1 LREYYPKYS
10 EVPKDVYEQ
19 VKALLRGYDR
29 LKKERLD
36 LIYGSKQQSD
46 GMPRGSGVSLP
57 TEQKAIKLA
66 YIESRLEAVD
76 QSAVFMRGKYSEKV
90 NEDFDPVRAFWSFD
104 YFNYQHIRKNEDD
117 EGPVRKTWTRYRFA
131 FAGIIAKR
139 LNIF

>member
-1 LREYYPKYS
+1 MREYYPKYS

-36 LIYGSKQQSD
+36 LVYGSKQPSD
-46 GMPRGSGVSLP
+46 GMPRGSGISSP
-57 TEQKAIKLA
+57 TEQKGIKLA
-66 YIESRLEAVD
+66 YIDSRLEAID
-76 QSAVFMRGKYSEKV
+76 QAAVLMRGRYDGKV
-90 NEDFDPVRAFWSFD
+90 YEDFDPVRAFWSYD
-104 YFNYQHIRKNEDD
+104 YFNYQHIREDEND
-117 EGPVRKTWTRYRFA
+117 EGPVRKTWTRFRFS